1 MAEAIFRDI
10 VEKSDYSSQ
19 FKIDSAGTAGYH
31 IGKIPDR
38 RTLEVLATNE
48 IETNH
53 LAQKMDEADLDTFD
67 HLVVMD
73 EANFEHVHHMFHT
86 LKHKP
91 PPPEK
96 VFLIRDYD
104 PEVRGVQEVPDPY
117 YGGKKEFKEV
127 YNVLWR
133 SCEALFNHLVDHHG
147 LKPESEDEAS

>member
-10 VEKSDYSSQ
+10 VTHSDYSSQ
-19 FKIDSAGTAGYH
+19 FEIDSAGTAGYH

-38 RTLEVLATNE
+38 RTLEVLAANE

-53 LAQKMDEADLDTFD
+53 LAQKLGEEDLDIYD

-73 EANFEHVHHMFHT
+73 EANFEHVHNMYHT
-86 LKHKP
+86 LKHMP

-127 YNVLWR
+127 YDVLRR
-133 SCEALFNHLVDHHG
+133 SCEALFNHLIDFHMLV
-147 LKPESEDEAS
+147 PEKEDE